1 MPRSSRA
8 VCMVIKTPFCSQHLC
23 CILRPLIVLC
33 LCQTLQ
39 KKDCTFV
46 CRTHLQTL
54 LFFRSSR
61 LSDTHSCINT
71 PRASQVT
78 RRVLFFL
85 LEHIRKNYSADI
97 SSLIMAAGGGSER
110 RGALADASVPAA
122 LAAEPQTPA
131 FQCHSCCC
139 HQPRKHMT
147 PTPDQPRPHQ
157 LPSHPRRAEAWSGAA
172 HVRMDGWK
180 DGWMNDLDGW
190 IMGYGIP
197 QGQSWVSLLRESLLC
212 LDCPVWADVWE
223 VKSCGV
229 LY

>member
-1 MPRSSRA
+1 MSVSNITEKKSVRSSA
-8 VCMVIKTPFCSQHLC
+8 A
-23 CILRPLIVLC
+23 
-33 LCQTLQ
+33 
-39 KKDCTFV
+39 
-46 CRTHLQTL
+46 HLQTP

-110 RGALADASVPAA
+110 RGVLADVSVPAA

-131 FQCHSCCC
+131 SQCHSCCC

-157 LPSHPRRAEAWSGAA
+157 LHAHPRRAEAWSGAA

-180 DGWMNDLDGW
+180 DG
-190 IMGYGIP
+190 
-197 QGQSWVSLLRESLLC
+197 
-212 LDCPVWADVWE
+212 
-223 VKSCGV
+223 
-229 LY
+229 